1 MGVLVIGLEEQKV
14 IEAALK
20 AARAKPVPWERIS
33 SLVEPSD
40 TDRLDLKDRA
50 SQHEVDKLRR
60 EYPSRQVMLGTYRA
74 AISFE
79 LQPAGL
85 FKHLSVSSA
94 KRGMVPNEPA
104 MKMVMEAFGFSGY
117 PPVRPYRM
125 WLEEFEPGW
134 RAINVAELEAS

>member
-1 MGVLVIGLEEQKV
+1 MRTITD
-14 IEAALK
+14 
-20 AARAKPVPWERIS
+20 S
-33 SLVEPSD
+33 TD

-50 SQHEVDKLRR
+50 HQEQVDKLRK
-60 EYPSRQVMLGTYRA
+60 EYPSYQVMLGTYRA

-79 LQPAGL
+79 MQPAGL

-94 KRGMVPNEPA
+94 VRGMVPNEPA
-104 MKMVMEAFGFSGY
+104 MKMVLEAYGFSGY

-134 RAINVAELEAS
+134 RAINVVELEAS